1 MQPKPHFA
9 DPCQALLQW
18 AVTSPQQT
26 VRAQSP
32 AATHPAATHPV
43 GTTPVGTTPAA
54 HAVAGPRPPVRWLI
68 ALALAG
74 LTSLGGGADWSWPG
88 PARSSAEE
96 RVALE
101 EDRVTPRVFQLSSHL
116 QVEGEIF
123 PQPGAQSALPLKVD
137 AGFRYRERFLEGAGR
152 QAQSLRSIRF
162 YDQAGASI
170 TAGPQVSN
178 SDLRNQTR
186 LIVAQGTDL
195 GVELFSPQAPL
206 QFGELDLL
214 HSPGDSLVI
223 GALLPESGVEPGDRW
238 KPEAWVLPLLAGI
251 EAVEKGTLA
260 CRLVS
265 VEKSVARV
273 SFEGEITGAVLGAS
287 ARVELQGEL
296 TFDTERQCWTS
307 LSLTQREKRAVGP
320 VSPGLDLKA
329 TLTVKRAPAAD
340 EGPLAAAP
348 LAKIP
353 LQPNPASRLLMF
365 EAPAWNT
372 RFLYE
377 RNWHLLTQNSDL
389 AMLRLL
395 EQGELLAQCTIKKLA
410 DAPPGRHVP
419 EEVFQQDIQA
429 TLGKNFG
436 KLLRAERVKVRDGM
450 YVFRVVVLGTVAA
463 KNEEGDDAATPMQW
477 IYYLV
482 ANADGRQLAL
492 VFTSDPKRA
501 ERWKDRDLGIVGGV
515 EFLPVNQPAPR
526 AAAR

>member
-1 MQPKPHFA
+1 MAEFA
-9 DPCQALLQW
+9 APSP
-18 AVTSPQQT
+18 VTTRRTLAFPRFDSLEHATPG
-26 VRAQSP
+26 P
-32 AATHPAATHPV
+32 A
-43 GTTPVGTTPAA
+43 PAA
-54 HAVAGPRPPVRWLI
+54 HGAGTHRRVIRSLI
-68 ALALAG
+68 AG
-74 LTSLGGGADWSWPG
+74 SLVGSIASFGGADSIGPG
-88 PARSSAEE
+88 PARVAAEE

-101 EDRVTPRVFQLSSHL
+101 EDRVAPRVYQLTSHL

-223 GALLPESGVEPGDRW
+223 AALLPESGVEPGDRW
-238 KPEAWVLPLLAGI
+238 KPEGWVLPLLAGI

-260 CRLVS
+260 CRLVA
-265 VEKSVARV
+265 VEKSIARV
-273 SFEGEITGAVLGAS
+273 SFEGDITGAVLGAA

-329 TLTVKRAPAAD
+329 TLTVKRA
-340 EGPLAAAP
+340 
-348 LAKIP
+348 
-353 LQPNPASRLLMF
+353 
-365 EAPAWNT
+365 
-372 RFLYE
+372 
-377 RNWHLLTQNSDL
+377 
-389 AMLRLL
+389 
-395 EQGELLAQCTIKKLA
+395 
-410 DAPPGRHVP
+410 
-419 EEVFQQDIQA
+419 
-429 TLGKNFG
+429 
-436 KLLRAERVKVRDGM
+436 
-450 YVFRVVVLGTVAA
+450 
-463 KNEEGDDAATPMQW
+463 
-477 IYYLV
+477 
-482 ANADGRQLAL
+482 
-492 VFTSDPKRA
+492 
-501 ERWKDRDLGIVGGV
+501 
-515 EFLPVNQPAPR
+515 
-526 AAAR
+526 